1 MKKIR
6 NKQIKME
13 KIFTE
18 KEELKTMQSNRTE
31 TNFNKNLYLIRNFQ
45 YKNRKNYSKKINAK
59 NMTNIT
65 KFFSRDRIL
74 LETSNSTKNIIKLG
88 NKKKQKEDYVEKER
102 IILQLILTKNE
113 MDKIDNDMKD
123 YNNFYNKLK
132 ETNMTFKT
140 IIEKILK
147 IKEPENNE
155 ESSEF
160 EIINILNKKDTKL
173 NAFKKQIINY
183 EKIIEKQEK
192 KLTEVKKEKK
202 TNDFYEKNNLIDD
215 KNRELEDLVSKNK
228 KLQMKKHGKDE
239 DINYYFNE
247 INDLKASSLKMQE
260 SIKSLEKNINN
271 IEKEIYNL
279 QNEKYQI
286 VKKFGSLV
294 ENSLILETNTGQKK
308 EELKSLTDEY
318 ERIKDIK
325 GEKDK
330 DETELLNIQN
340 KIDAIKRIIDKNNN
354 KMKMINYDNEQI
366 ENDLYIIQAE
376 TDRLNEK
383 YKSKQ
388 KVNSSSK
395 NSDKEKNSVKNKSKI
410 DDIKNEDKENIFI
423 TIPEKSIKKTENNL
437 NKDIKQLENE
447 LESKKK
453 QNNEQKKELEEIK
466 NKFNILKNK
475 ISQTKP

>member
-1 MKKIR
+1 MR

-123 YNNFYNKLK
+123 YKNFYNKLK

-215 KNRELEDLVSKNK
+215 KNKELEDLVSKNK

-247 INDLKASSLKMQE
+247 INDLKVSSLKMQE

-388 KVNSSSK
+388 KVNSSLK
-395 NSDKEKNSVKNKSKI
+395 NLDKEKNSIKNKSKI

-437 NKDIKQLENE
+437 NKDIKELENE

>member
-1 MKKIR
+1 MR

-45 YKNRKNYSKKINAK
+45 YKNRKNYSKKINTK

-88 NKKKQKEDYVEKER
+88 NKKKQNEDYVEKER

-183 EKIIEKQEK
+183 EKIIEKQKK
-192 KLTEVKKEKK
+192 KLTEGKKKK
-202 TNDFYEKNNLIDD
+202 RQMI
-215 KNRELEDLVSKNK
+215 S
-228 KLQMKKHGKDE
+228 MKK
-239 DINYYFNE
+239 
-247 INDLKASSLKMQE
+247 
-260 SIKSLEKNINN
+260 
-271 IEKEIYNL
+271 
-279 QNEKYQI
+279 
-286 VKKFGSLV
+286 
-294 ENSLILETNTGQKK
+294 
-308 EELKSLTDEY
+308 
-318 ERIKDIK
+318 
-325 GEKDK
+325 
-330 DETELLNIQN
+330 
-340 KIDAIKRIIDKNNN
+340 II
-354 KMKMINYDNEQI
+354 
-366 ENDLYIIQAE
+366 
-376 TDRLNEK
+376 
-383 YKSKQ
+383 
-388 KVNSSSK
+388 
-395 NSDKEKNSVKNKSKI
+395 
-410 DDIKNEDKENIFI
+410 
-423 TIPEKSIKKTENNL
+423 
-437 NKDIKQLENE
+437 
-447 LESKKK
+447 
-453 QNNEQKKELEEIK
+453 
-466 NKFNILKNK
+466 
-475 ISQTKP
+475 

>member
-1 MKKIR
+1 MR

-31 TNFNKNLYLIRNFQ
+31 TNFNKNLYLMRNFQ
-45 YKNRKNYSKKINAK
+45 YKNRKNYSKKINTK

-123 YNNFYNKLK
+123 YKNFYNKLK

-215 KNRELEDLVSKNK
+215 KNKELEDLVSKNK

-247 INDLKASSLKMQE
+247 INDLKVSSVKMQE
-260 SIKSLEKNINN
+260 SIKSLEKNMNN

-388 KVNSSSK
+388 KVNSSLK
-395 NSDKEKNSVKNKSKI
+395 NLDKEKNSVKNKSKI

-437 NKDIKQLENE
+437 NKDIKELENE

-466 NKFNILKNK
+466 NKFNVLKNK

>member
-1 MKKIR
+1 MR

-123 YNNFYNKLK
+123 YKNFYNKLK

-247 INDLKASSLKMQE
+247 INDLKVSSLKMQE

-388 KVNSSSK
+388 KVNSSLK
-395 NSDKEKNSVKNKSKI
+395 NLDKEKNSIKNKSKI

>member
-1 MKKIR
+1 
-6 NKQIKME
+6 ME
-13 KIFTE
+13 KIFKE

-45 YKNRKNYSKKINAK
+45 YKNRKNYSKKINTK

-123 YNNFYNKLK
+123 YKNFYNKLK

-247 INDLKASSLKMQE
+247 INDLKVSSLKMQE

-388 KVNSSSK
+388 KVNSSLK
-395 NSDKEKNSVKNKSKI
+395 NLDKEKNSVKNKSKI

-437 NKDIKQLENE
+437 NKDIKELENE

>member
-1 MKKIR
+1 MR

-45 YKNRKNYSKKINAK
+45 YKNRKNYSKKINTK

-123 YNNFYNKLK
+123 YKNFYNKLK

-215 KNRELEDLVSKNK
+215 KNKELEDLVSKNK

-247 INDLKASSLKMQE
+247 INDLKVSSLKMQE

-388 KVNSSSK
+388 KVNSSLK
-395 NSDKEKNSVKNKSKI
+395 NLDKEKNSVKNKSKI

-437 NKDIKQLENE
+437 NKDIKELENE

>member
-45 YKNRKNYSKKINAK
+45 YKNRKNYSKKINTK

-88 NKKKQKEDYVEKER
+88 NKKKHKEDYVEKER

-123 YNNFYNKLK
+123 YKNFYNKLK

-388 KVNSSSK
+388 KVNSSLK
-395 NSDKEKNSVKNKSKI
+395 NLDKEKNSVKNKSKI

>member
-1 MKKIR
+1 MR

-45 YKNRKNYSKKINAK
+45 YKNRKNYSKKINTK

-247 INDLKASSLKMQE
+247 INDLKVSSLKMQE

-388 KVNSSSK
+388 KVNSSLK
-395 NSDKEKNSVKNKSKI
+395 NLDKEKNSIKNKSKI

-437 NKDIKQLENE
+437 NKDIKQLESE

>member
-1 MKKIR
+1 MR

-45 YKNRKNYSKKINAK
+45 YKNRKNYSKKINTK

-102 IILQLILTKNE
+102 IILQLIITKNE

-123 YNNFYNKLK
+123 YKNFYNKLK

-183 EKIIEKQEK
+183 EKILRDKER
-192 KLTEVKKEKK
+192 TELKILLE
-202 TNDFYEKNNLIDD
+202 NQLIDCLHWMD
-215 KNRELEDLVSKNK
+215 
-228 KLQMKKHGKDE
+228 
-239 DINYYFNE
+239 
-247 INDLKASSLKMQE
+247 
-260 SIKSLEKNINN
+260 
-271 IEKEIYNL
+271 
-279 QNEKYQI
+279 
-286 VKKFGSLV
+286 
-294 ENSLILETNTGQKK
+294 
-308 EELKSLTDEY
+308 
-318 ERIKDIK
+318 
-325 GEKDK
+325 
-330 DETELLNIQN
+330 
-340 KIDAIKRIIDKNNN
+340 
-354 KMKMINYDNEQI
+354 
-366 ENDLYIIQAE
+366 
-376 TDRLNEK
+376 
-383 YKSKQ
+383 
-388 KVNSSSK
+388 
-395 NSDKEKNSVKNKSKI
+395 
-410 DDIKNEDKENIFI
+410 
-423 TIPEKSIKKTENNL
+423 
-437 NKDIKQLENE
+437 
-447 LESKKK
+447 
-453 QNNEQKKELEEIK
+453 
-466 NKFNILKNK
+466 
-475 ISQTKP
+475 

>member
-1 MKKIR
+1 MR

-45 YKNRKNYSKKINAK
+45 YKNRKNYSKKINTK

-123 YNNFYNKLK
+123 YKNFYNKLK

-247 INDLKASSLKMQE
+247 INDLKVSSLKMQE

-388 KVNSSSK
+388 KVNSSLK
-395 NSDKEKNSVKNKSKI
+395 NLDKEKNSIKNKSKI

-437 NKDIKQLENE
+437 NKDIKELENE

>member
-1 MKKIR
+1 MR

-13 KIFTE
+13 QIFTE

-45 YKNRKNYSKKINAK
+45 YKNRKNYSKKINTK

-123 YNNFYNKLK
+123 YKNFYNKLK

-247 INDLKASSLKMQE
+247 INDLKVSSLKMQE

-388 KVNSSSK
+388 KVNSSLK
-395 NSDKEKNSVKNKSKI
+395 NLDKEKNSIKNKSKI

-437 NKDIKQLENE
+437 NKDIKELENE

>member
-1 MKKIR
+1 MR

-45 YKNRKNYSKKINAK
+45 YKNRKNYSKKINTK

-123 YNNFYNKLK
+123 YKNFYNKLK

-215 KNRELEDLVSKNK
+215 KNKELEDLVSKNK

-247 INDLKASSLKMQE
+247 INDLKVSSLKMQE

-388 KVNSSSK
+388 KVNSSLK
-395 NSDKEKNSVKNKSKI
+395 NLDKEKNSIKNKSKI

-437 NKDIKQLENE
+437 NKDIKELENE

>member
-1 MKKIR
+1 MR

-123 YNNFYNKLK
+123 YKNFYNKLK

-228 KLQMKKHGKDE
+228 KLQIKKHGKDE

-247 INDLKASSLKMQE
+247 INDLKVSSLKMQE

-388 KVNSSSK
+388 KVNSSLK
-395 NSDKEKNSVKNKSKI
+395 NLDKEKNSIKNKSKI

-437 NKDIKQLENE
+437 NKDIKELENE

>member
-1 MKKIR
+1 MR

-45 YKNRKNYSKKINAK
+45 YKNRKNYSKKINTK

-123 YNNFYNKLK
+123 YKNFYNKLK

-247 INDLKASSLKMQE
+247 INDLKVSSLKMQE

-388 KVNSSSK
+388 KVNSSLK
-395 NSDKEKNSVKNKSKI
+395 NLDKEKNSVKNKSKI

-437 NKDIKQLENE
+437 NKDIKELENE

>member
-1 MKKIR
+1 MR

-123 YNNFYNKLK
+123 YKNFYNKLK

-247 INDLKASSLKMQE
+247 INDLKVSSLKMQE

-388 KVNSSSK
+388 KVNSSLK
-395 NSDKEKNSVKNKSKI
+395 NLDKEKNSVKNKSKI

-437 NKDIKQLENE
+437 NKDIKELENE

>member
-1 MKKIR
+1 MR

-45 YKNRKNYSKKINAK
+45 YKNRKNYSKKINTK

-123 YNNFYNKLK
+123 YKNFYNKLK

-183 EKIIEKQEK
+183 EKIIEKQER

-247 INDLKASSLKMQE
+247 INDLKVSSLKMQE

-388 KVNSSSK
+388 KVNSSLK
-395 NSDKEKNSVKNKSKI
+395 NLDKEKNSIKNKSKI

-437 NKDIKQLENE
+437 NKDIKELENE

>member
-45 YKNRKNYSKKINAK
+45 YKNRKNYSKKINTK

-294 ENSLILETNTGQKK
+294 ENSLILEKNTGQKK
-308 EELKSLTDEY
+308 
-318 ERIKDIK
+318 
-325 GEKDK
+325 
-330 DETELLNIQN
+330 
-340 KIDAIKRIIDKNNN
+340 
-354 KMKMINYDNEQI
+354 
-366 ENDLYIIQAE
+366 
-376 TDRLNEK
+376 
-383 YKSKQ
+383 
-388 KVNSSSK
+388 
-395 NSDKEKNSVKNKSKI
+395 
-410 DDIKNEDKENIFI
+410 
-423 TIPEKSIKKTENNL
+423 
-437 NKDIKQLENE
+437 
-447 LESKKK
+447 
-453 QNNEQKKELEEIK
+453 
-466 NKFNILKNK
+466 
-475 ISQTKP
+475 

>member
-1 MKKIR
+1 
-6 NKQIKME
+6 ME

-45 YKNRKNYSKKINAK
+45 YKNRKNYSKKINTK

-123 YNNFYNKLK
+123 YKNFYNKLK

-247 INDLKASSLKMQE
+247 INDLKVSSLKMQE

-388 KVNSSSK
+388 KVNSSLK
-395 NSDKEKNSVKNKSKI
+395 NLDKEKNSIKNKSKI

-437 NKDIKQLENE
+437 NKDIKELENE

>member
-1 MKKIR
+1 MR

-31 TNFNKNLYLIRNFQ
+31 TNFNKNLSLIRNFQ
-45 YKNRKNYSKKINAK
+45 YKNRKNYSKKINTK

-113 MDKIDNDMKD
+113 MNKIDNDMKD
-123 YNNFYNKLK
+123 YKNFYNKLK

-247 INDLKASSLKMQE
+247 INDLKVSSVKMQE
-260 SIKSLEKNINN
+260 LIKSLEKNINN

-376 TDRLNEK
+376 TVRLNEK

-388 KVNSSSK
+388 KVNSSLK
-395 NSDKEKNSVKNKSKI
+395 NLDKEKNSVKNKSKI

-437 NKDIKQLENE
+437 NKDIKELENE

>member
-1 MKKIR
+1 MR

-123 YNNFYNKLK
+123 YKNFYNKLK

-215 KNRELEDLVSKNK
+215 KNKELEDLVSKNK

-247 INDLKASSLKMQE
+247 INDLKVSSLKMQE

-388 KVNSSSK
+388 KVNSSLK
-395 NSDKEKNSVKNKSKI
+395 NLDKEKNSIKNKSKI

-437 NKDIKQLENE
+437 NKDIKELENE

-453 QNNEQKKELEEIK
+453 QNNKQKKELEEIK

>member
-1 MKKIR
+1 MR

-123 YNNFYNKLK
+123 YKNFYNKLK

-247 INDLKASSLKMQE
+247 INDLKVSSLKMQE

-388 KVNSSSK
+388 KVNSSLK
-395 NSDKEKNSVKNKSKI
+395 NLDKEKNSVKNKSKI

-437 NKDIKQLENE
+437 NKHIKELENE

>member
-1 MKKIR
+1 
-6 NKQIKME
+6 ME

-45 YKNRKNYSKKINAK
+45 YKNRKNYSKKINTK

-123 YNNFYNKLK
+123 YKNFYNKLK

-247 INDLKASSLKMQE
+247 INDLKVSSLKMQE

-340 KIDAIKRIIDKNNN
+340 KIYAIKRIIDKNNN

-388 KVNSSSK
+388 KVNSSLK
-395 NSDKEKNSVKNKSKI
+395 NLDKEKNSVKNKSKI
-410 DDIKNEDKENIFI
+410 DEIKNEDKENIFI

>member
-1 MKKIR
+1 MR

-45 YKNRKNYSKKINAK
+45 YKNRKNYSKKINTK

-123 YNNFYNKLK
+123 YKNFYNKLK

-215 KNRELEDLVSKNK
+215 INRELEDLVSKNK

-247 INDLKASSLKMQE
+247 INDLKVSSLKMQE

-388 KVNSSSK
+388 KVNSSLK
-395 NSDKEKNSVKNKSKI
+395 NLDKEKNSIKNKSKI

-437 NKDIKQLENE
+437 NKDIKELENE

>member
-1 MKKIR
+1 MR

-45 YKNRKNYSKKINAK
+45 YKNRKNYSKKINTK

-123 YNNFYNKLK
+123 YKNFYNKLK

-247 INDLKASSLKMQE
+247 INDLKVSSLKMQE

-388 KVNSSSK
+388 KVNSSLK
-395 NSDKEKNSVKNKSKI
+395 NLDKEKNSIKNKSKI

>member
-1 MKKIR
+1 MR

-45 YKNRKNYSKKINAK
+45 YKNRKNYSKKINTK

-123 YNNFYNKLK
+123 YKNFYNKLK

-215 KNRELEDLVSKNK
+215 KNKELEDLVSKNK

-247 INDLKASSLKMQE
+247 INDLKVSSVKMQE

-388 KVNSSSK
+388 KVNSSLK
-395 NSDKEKNSVKNKSKI
+395 NLDKEKNSVKNKSKI

-437 NKDIKQLENE
+437 NKDIKELENE

-453 QNNEQKKELEEIK
+453 QNNEQKKRIGR
-466 NKFNILKNK
+466 N
-475 ISQTKP
+475 

>member
-1 MKKIR
+1 MR

-45 YKNRKNYSKKINAK
+45 YKNRKNYSKKINTK

-123 YNNFYNKLK
+123 YKNFYNKLK

-192 KLTEVKKEKK
+192 KL
-202 TNDFYEKNNLIDD
+202 
-215 KNRELEDLVSKNK
+215 
-228 KLQMKKHGKDE
+228 
-239 DINYYFNE
+239 
-247 INDLKASSLKMQE
+247 
-260 SIKSLEKNINN
+260 
-271 IEKEIYNL
+271 
-279 QNEKYQI
+279 
-286 VKKFGSLV
+286 
-294 ENSLILETNTGQKK
+294 
-308 EELKSLTDEY
+308 
-318 ERIKDIK
+318 
-325 GEKDK
+325 
-330 DETELLNIQN
+330 
-340 KIDAIKRIIDKNNN
+340 
-354 KMKMINYDNEQI
+354 MI
-366 ENDLYIIQAE
+366 
-376 TDRLNEK
+376 
-383 YKSKQ
+383 
-388 KVNSSSK
+388 
-395 NSDKEKNSVKNKSKI
+395 
-410 DDIKNEDKENIFI
+410 
-423 TIPEKSIKKTENNL
+423 
-437 NKDIKQLENE
+437 
-447 LESKKK
+447 
-453 QNNEQKKELEEIK
+453 
-466 NKFNILKNK
+466 
-475 ISQTKP
+475 

>member
-1 MKKIR
+1 MR

-247 INDLKASSLKMQE
+247 INDLKVSSLKMQE

>member
-1 MKKIR
+1 MR

-45 YKNRKNYSKKINAK
+45 YKNRKNYSKKINTK

-123 YNNFYNKLK
+123 YKNFYNKLK

-247 INDLKASSLKMQE
+247 INDLKVSSLKMQE

-388 KVNSSSK
+388 KVNSSLK
-395 NSDKEKNSVKNKSKI
+395 NLDKEKNSVKNKSKI

-437 NKDIKQLENE
+437 NKDIKVLENE